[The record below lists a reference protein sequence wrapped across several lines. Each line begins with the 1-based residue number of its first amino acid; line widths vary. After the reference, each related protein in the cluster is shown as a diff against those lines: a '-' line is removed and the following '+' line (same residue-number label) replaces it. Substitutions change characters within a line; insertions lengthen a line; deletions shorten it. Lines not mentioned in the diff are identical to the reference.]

1 MAPRSSQWRSLRD
14 DDDDDFDRFGV
25 MDDGN
30 LSALERLA
38 LEDTLTLSPP
48 AVTAAVARVGTRSDG
63 DDGRDVTAVASEDE
77 TRDDVDGERVDDGDS
92 VDDISLGRWVF
103 DACARDG
110 SEDEASTSTTT
121 SADGRDARRECNGCE
136 RDVAE
141 SARAARGSVRGDGD
155 SPIRR
160 TMRLRDFDDD
170 EGSSVVG
177 ADEARDAVERAR
189 AFAAVAERRRTR
201 MPSVV
206 VPTSKAQFQQFAR
219 ELIDE
224 WLLKLDGV
232 ELPGVRTGASGEVS
246 AHRVVIAVSKGVFL
260 CDVLCAVLRAC
271 GSSLAEMLQ
280 RKIPSV
286 TKSPLS
292 RYPMRDSETACAYIR
307 LALRTLRRDENFP
320 ERWLDAEVPL
330 AAGDPT
336 AVWGILA
343 DIRARFMPVTTAL
356 DIDCVEPPPRRDDAR
371 VEGRS
376 PHIAVARNLTYDGAD
391 DAVEAIIEGK
401 STLAIPPANVR
412 DAQVREW
419 LRSLR
424 LQVTRRE
431 EAALMLENP
440 LRNGVL
446 LSDVLTVVMGAPSLR
461 RLERAPQNIRDA
473 QFIVESALLRLRQL
487 PFSSACVPPRLLA
500 SSDGILNGDCE
511 HIFGLIWC
519 LRALSM
525 AGQFEDVRAAS
536 HVSAQPS
543 PSRRRRAML
552 YSESLPYSPEHVAL
566 LQKSLAKWL
575 CDIGVLHPRDVDGD
589 LRALFTSLKDG
600 VALCAVA
607 EKLDGVRV
615 VGVFKKPCTLA
626 TRESNVRKAVNRFL
640 EVKNMSRRFL
650 TRSEFD
656 VEHIT
661 GILEDARA
669 CLDGVEPCRPHAPWI
684 ATQPYVPDEPGFGAP
699 RSIERAAPDLRSDE
713 YTAPWRKPWYDSAT
727 TKSAQLK
734 VVHRHD
740 ARERTATAARRLI
753 TPKSPPKATMSPL
766 DTNAESETPTA
777 ATHALAERIIDW
789 LVIEKYWPNDEPRS
803 CDEGPACRLADVVSR
818 GVLLCR
824 LVSTIDRSEII
835 GVERAP
841 KTAAHRLHNVSLALR
856 ALRANARFP
865 PARLWSPRALAR
877 ADVATCVH
885 LLNDVRAFLI
895 KRRARA
901 TSHM

>member
-1 MAPRSSQWRSLRD
+1 MAPRSSQLRSRND
-14 DDDDDFDRFGV
+14 DDDDRFGV

-48 AVTAAVARVGTRSDG
+48 AVTAAEARTGARSDG
-63 DDGRDVTAVASEDE
+63 DEGRDVTAVASEDE

-92 VDDISLGRWVF
+92 VDDVSLGRWVF
-103 DACARDG
+103 DACARDV
-110 SEDEASTSTTT
+110 SEDEASTSTTTTT
-121 SADGRDARRECNGCE
+121 SADGRDARRGCKGCE

-141 SARAARGSVRGDGD
+141 SALDARGSARGDGD
-155 SPIRR
+155 SATRR
-160 TMRLRDFDDD
+160 TTPLRDFDDD
-170 EGSSVVG
+170 EESSVVG
-177 ADEARDAVERAR
+177 ADEARDVVERAR

-201 MPSVV
+201 MPSAV

-219 ELIDE
+219 EIIDE

-232 ELPGVRTGASGEVS
+232 ELPGVRTGASGDVS

-292 RYPMRDSETACAYIR
+292 RYPMRDAETACAYIR

-320 ERWLDAEVPL
+320 ERWLDAEVSL

-343 DIRARFMPVTTAL
+343 DIRARFMPVTTAF
-356 DIDCVEPPPRRDDAR
+356 DIDCVEPPPPRDDAR
-371 VEGRS
+371 VKGRS
-376 PHIAVARNLTYDGAD
+376 PHNEVARNLTYDGAD
-391 DAVEAIIEGK
+391 DAVDAIIEGK

-412 DAQVREW
+412 DVQVREW

-431 EAALMLENP
+431 EAAPMLENP

-473 QFIVESALLRLRQL
+473 QFNVESALLRLRQL
-487 PFSSACVPPRLLA
+487 PFSSACVPPRFLA
-500 SSDGILNGDCE
+500 SSDSILNGDCE

-536 HVSAQPS
+536 HVSAQAS

-552 YSESLPYSPEHVAL
+552 YSESLPYSAEHVAL

-575 CDIGVLHPRDVDGD
+575 CDIGVLHPRDVGGD

-615 VGVFKKPCTLA
+615 VGVFKKPCTPA
-626 TRESNVRKAVNRFL
+626 TRESNVRKAVSRFL

-699 RSIERAAPDLRSDE
+699 RSIERAAPDVRSDE

-734 VVHRHD
+734 VVHRRD
-740 ARERTATAARRLI
+740 ARERTSTVSRRPI
-753 TPKSPPKATMSPL
+753 TPKSPPRATMSPL

-789 LVIEKYWPNDEPRS
+789 LIAEKYWPHDEPRS
-803 CDEGPACRLADVVSR
+803 CDDGPACRLADVVSR

-824 LVSTIDRSEII
+824 LVSVIDRSEII

-841 KTAAHRLHNVSLALR
+841 KTAAQRLHNVSLALR

-895 KRRARA
+895 KRRVRA